1 MKLVLDTNVLLS
13 AILVPDT
20 CRELLKGRA
29 LAHEWFT
36 SPALLEELAAKL
48 QDKPKLVPEHTPLYL
63 VYRRRTRLVTPV
75 PLPSRVCRD
84 PDDDVVLATAIA
96 AQAQVI
102 VTGDNDLLSLR
113 KYESMAILSPRRFLE
128 MLDRKA

>member
-1 MKLVLDTNVLLS
+1 LKLVLDTNVLLS
-13 AILVPDT
+13 AILVPGT

-36 SPALLEELAAKL
+36 SPALLEELADKL
-48 QDKPKLVPEHTPLYL
+48 QGKLKLVPEHTPLYL
-63 VYRRRTRLVTPV
+63 VYRRRIALVTPV

-102 VTGDNDLLSLR
+102 VTGDNDLLSLG
-113 KYESMAILSPRRFLE
+113 KYEGIPILSPRQFLE
-128 MLDRKA
+128 KLDRNE

>member
-1 MKLVLDTNVLLS
+1 MKLVIDTNVLLS
-13 AILVPDT
+13 AVLVPGT

-36 SPALLEELAAKL
+36 SPALLEELADKL
-48 QDKPKLVPEHTPLYL
+48 QGKLKLVPEHTPLYL
-63 VYRRRTRLVTPV
+63 VYRRRIRLVTPV
-75 PLPSRVCRD
+75 PLQSPVCRD

-102 VTGDNDLLSLR
+102 VTGDNDLLSLS
-113 KYESMAILSPRRFLE
+113 KYEGIPILSPRQFLE
-128 MLDRKA
+128 KIERNG